1 MKFLGKYLN
10 QKQKRESRIMKRV
23 WLVLLSL
30 LVLGALTS
38 VVIAASGPQTTR
50 SAIQASGTDDTGGP
64 DAFGYTWIDS
74 NEPGGPTFNFIDI
87 SDYATLVEG
96 LGDDNVVGPF
106 PIGFSFHYYWYDVNQ
121 FWVGSNGWIKFS
133 GGGMLAAD
141 FPIIPDPG
149 LPNDIICPFTS
160 DLFFGSLA
168 PGRAYY
174 WSNNIDSCII
184 SWNEVQAWNVTP
196 PGPTGSH
203 TFEIILTAADSNIT
217 FQIGAQSGSFYTN
230 TATVGIENS
239 TGQIGLQVMFNQLPA
254 ANTAYLF
261 DYPDEVT
268 YQAHDLAA
276 AYSMND
282 GSKGMFAITDSE
294 VEIRCAIQN
303 VGNQEETDCP
313 ITASVLNSGGQ
324 VQWTESQ
331 NLGTMAPGEL
341 REITFGTNW
350 TPSQQG
356 TYRVRIETD
365 LTNDMNPSND
375 RMDCELGVVTLPGEL
390 KYDDGTSEWAWGWA
404 GGNGGMGVKYT
415 PPTYPISVDQ
425 VSFYYTGTT
434 NIDHELQIIDDDGG
448 FGAPGTVLYSET
460 IQPANP
466 SAWNYYTI
474 DPPVI
479 IEDGAFYLGLIQT
492 LESNSFAMDT
502 SSADPQSRQ
511 TWEFTGVWAPFRYE
525 ATHEYMI
532 RCNVSSFSAVEPGM
546 QPVTT
551 YRLLENYP
559 NPFNP
564 ATTIRYSMTQPGQVT
579 LKIYD
584 ITGRLVNTLID
595 AQMPQGIHRISWDGR
610 DANGISVA
618 TGVYF
623 YTIETPNMSKTAK
636 MVLIK

>member
-1 MKFLGKYLN
+1 
-10 QKQKRESRIMKRV
+10 MKRV
-23 WLVLLSL
+23 FFVLLSL
-30 LVLGALTS
+30 LILGALTS
-38 VVIAASGPQTTR
+38 GVVAASSPQTEKA
-50 SAIQASGTDDTGGP
+50 AIQTSGTDDTGGP
-64 DAFGYTWIDS
+64 DTYGYTWIDS
-74 NEPGGPTFNFIDI
+74 NEPGGPVYSFIDI
-87 SDYATLVEG
+87 SDYGTLVEG

-121 FWVGSNGWIKFS
+121 FWVGSNGWTKFS

-141 FPIIPDPG
+141 FPSIPSPG

-160 DLFFGSLA
+160 DLYFDASA
-168 PGRAYY
+168 PSRSYY

-184 SWNEVQAWNVTP
+184 AWNNVQAWLP
-196 PGPTGSH
+196 ASQGGPAGSH

-217 FQIGAQSGSFYTN
+217 FQIGPQSGVFYTS
-230 TATVGIENS
+230 TATVGIENN

-268 YQAHDLAA
+268 YQVHDLAS
-276 AYSMND
+276 AYSMNE
-282 GSKGMFAITDSE
+282 GSRGMFAITDSE

-303 VGNQEETDCP
+303 TGNQEETDCP

-331 NLGTMAPGEL
+331 NLGTMAAGEL

-365 LTNDMNPSND
+365 LSGDMNPGND

-390 KYDDGTSEWAWGWA
+390 KYDDGTSEYAWGWA
-404 GGNGGMGVKYT
+404 GGNGGIGTRYV
-415 PPTYPISVDQ
+415 PPAYPIELNQ
-425 VSFYYTGTT
+425 ISFYYSGTT
-434 NIDHELQIIDDDGG
+434 FIDHELQVVDDDGG
-448 FGAPGTVLYSET
+448 SGAPGSLLFSET
-460 IQPANP
+460 VQPAI
-466 SAWNYYTI
+466 AMGWNYYTI
-474 DPPVI
+474 DPPLI

-502 SSADPQSRQ
+502 TSTDPQSRQ

-525 ATHEYMI
+525 ATYEYMI
-532 RCNVSSFSAVEPGM
+532 RCNIDYSTNVDPLAK
-546 QPVTT
+546 PVTT

-579 LKIYD
+579 LKIFD
-584 ITGRLVNTLID
+584 ITGRLVNTLIN

-610 DANGISVA
+610 DASGSAVA

-623 YTIETPNMSKTAK
+623 YTIETPDMSKTAK
-636 MVLIK
+636 MILIK